1 VNAAAARRMA
11 LGVLIPAIVAGLL
24 VLALMPRGGGSAPG
38 KIPASELNKPKQ
50 LARMAA
56 TAPLRPIVVR
66 SGQGA
71 LGRGAAGPADS
82 ADRPAEPARLAIPA
96 LDVHADVQRVG
107 STTTGIEVPQV
118 GRAGWFDEGPR
129 PGEPGR
135 AVVIGHLDSQ
145 NGPGLF
151 ALLPGVKPGADI
163 SVTDTSGA
171 VHRFQVIGKAQVP
184 KANFPTGAV
193 YGPSDRPVLVLITCG
208 GTWNT
213 ATAGYDDNVIVYAR
227 AV

>member
-1 VNAAAARRMA
+1 MNLRAARRAA
-11 LGVLIPAIVAGLL
+11 LGVLIPAVAAGA
-24 VLALMPRGGGSAPG
+24 VAFALIPRPERAAPIHIAPNDT
-38 KIPASELNKPKQ
+38 KAPAK

-56 TAPLRPIVVR
+56 TSPLKPIVLR
-66 SGQGA
+66 DGHGQ
-71 LGRGAAGPADS
+71 LGSEAAGPATT
-82 ADRPAEPARLAIPA
+82 ADRPAEPAHLSIPE
-96 LDVHADVQRVG
+96 LDVHADVERVG
-107 STTTGIEVPQV
+107 STATGIEVPQV

-151 ALLPGVKPGADI
+151 ALLPGVRPGTDVSI
-163 SVTDTSGA
+163 TDTAGA
-171 VHRFQVIGKAQVP
+171 VHRFKVIGKAQVP